1 MKTIRIS
8 IIASALLATMTTMH
22 AEEDMGVIHVDST
35 TIDDRFESKK
45 DKVSSETSI
54 KGEKVDEKKAENIQ
68 RTLQS
73 ITGITTELTDGDSL
87 KIHIRG
93 VENQVYM
100 GEKPGVAV
108 VIDGVPVFERTGSV
122 NIDMDNI
129 ESIKV
134 IKGGASYLF
143 GDDALSGAVIITTKK
158 GAKNAGG
165 KVEVEN
171 GTYGYQKYLAR
182 YGISKEK
189 YNAYIQASRRTK
201 DGYYEDGDYETNYL
215 NGKTQYYI
223 DDTSDITASFEY
235 SKRDKN
241 SHGTVKGVT
250 EAYENPKSIYDPS
263 KGWIDRDYAAMFD
276 VELLKLYAT
285 YSKEFEDNK
294 NLLIN
299 LYQYNDHTIFYSGY
313 ADYIP
318 IKDTSGNIT
327 GHQSITD
334 PKLKPYLN
342 DYEQVQRG
350 IKSEFRGN
358 NGANGAYMVGLDLR
372 ANNYKNNTSYA
383 MDWSKRTGY
392 GPSTTYKDYLEGDI
406 YTNDDTDEYVYA
418 LYGEYKYK
426 INDKWSA
433 TTNLRYDYIDLDYD
447 SDLLGLQLEK
457 SFKNLSYRA
466 GANYQ
471 LNDSTSFYAAV
482 STGFR
487 APSIK
492 QLFAGDVS
500 PTETTDSNP
509 NLKPEETKSF
519 DIGVRGKSDAFGL
532 KHSYE
537 VGLFV
542 MDRSDYI
549 MSSAGQY
556 SSIDYHGT
564 NSQYQNIGGMRSQG
578 LELSVQ
584 SELSEKLSS
593 SLAYTY
599 IDAYFTQYDNFN
611 LNLGSTYGS
620 YVTEH
625 YDLKGYD
632 VPRVSKHHLNVALD
646 YKPTASFTISP
657 EIDAISSYYADE
669 LNRLKIP
676 GRTVINLNLNYKTK
690 IHGYDTSFYA
700 RVDNL
705 FDKYYYNTARASG
718 DGNGDYVYDEEDISI
733 TVNEGRTIN
742 FGLQV
747 KF

>member
-1 MKTIRIS
+1 
-8 IIASALLATMTTMH
+8 

-45 DKVSSETSI
+45 DKVSSETSV
-54 KGEKVDEKKAENIQ
+54 KGEKIDEKKAENIQ

-73 ITGITTELTDGDSL
+73 ITGITTEFTDGDSL

-165 KVEVEN
+165 KVEVEH
-171 GTYGYQKYLAR
+171 GTYGYEKYLAK

-189 YNAYIQASRRTK
+189 YNAYIQASRRAK

-223 DDTSDITASFEY
+223 DDTSDITAGFEY
-235 SKRDKN
+235 SKRNKD
-241 SHGTVKGVT
+241 SHGTVRGVT
-250 EAYENPKSIYDPS
+250 EAYENPKSIWTTGNENV
-263 KGWIDRDYAAMFD
+263 KDYAAMFD
-276 VELLKLYAT
+276 VELLKLFAT

-294 NLLIN
+294 NLLVN
-299 LYQYNDHTIFYSGY
+299 VYQYGDNTTFYSGY

-318 IKDTSGNIT
+318 IKDVNGNIT
-327 GHQSITD
+327 GHQKITD
-334 PKLKPYLN
+334 PKLKPNLN
-342 DYEQVQRG
+342 EYEQVQRG

-358 NGANGAYMVGLDLR
+358 NGENGAYMVGLDLR
-372 ANNYKNNTSYA
+372 ANNYKNNVSYA
-383 MDWSKRTGY
+383 MDWSQRDYTTGIWN
-392 GPSTTYKDYLEGDI
+392 E
-406 YTNDDTDEYVYA
+406 YTKGTVTSNDETDENVYA

-426 INDKWSA
+426 INDKWSV
-433 TTNLRYDYIDLDYD
+433 TSNLRYDYINLDYA
-447 SDLLGLQLEK
+447 SDLSGLQLEK

-471 LNDSTSFYAAV
+471 LNDHMAFYTAL

-487 APSIK
+487 SPSIQ
-492 QLFAGDVS
+492 QLFAGTIN
-500 PTETTDSNP
+500 PTGTVESNP
-509 NLKPEETKSF
+509 DLKPEETKSF

-549 MSSAGQY
+549 MSSVGQY
-556 SSIDYHGT
+556 SSPVSGEY
-564 NSQYQNIGGMRSQG
+564 SKYENIGGMRSQG

-584 SELSEKLSS
+584 SELSEKLTSH
-593 SLAYTY
+593 LAYTY

-611 LNLGSTYGS
+611 LILGSKWGS
-620 YVTEH
+620 YTVVP
-625 YDLKGYD
+625 YNLKGYD
-632 VPRVSKHHLNVALD
+632 VPRVSKHHLNVAFD
-646 YKPTASFTISP
+646 YKPTANFTISP
-657 EIDAISSYYADE
+657 EIDAISPYYADE
-669 LNRLKIP
+669 LNRFKVP
-676 GRTVINLNLNYKTK
+676 GHAVINLNLDYKTK
-690 IHGYDTSFYA
+690 IHGYDTSFYT

-705 FDKYYYNTARASG
+705 FNKYYYNTARASG
-718 DGNGDYVYDEEDISI
+718 DGNNDGTYDAEDISI

>member
-8 IIASALLATMTTMH
+8 IIASALLATMSTIH

-73 ITGITTELTDGDSL
+73 ITGITTEFTDGDSL

-93 VENQVYM
+93 IENQVYM

-165 KVEVEN
+165 KVELEH
-171 GTYGYQKYLAR
+171 GTYGYEKYLAK

-223 DDTSDITASFEY
+223 DDTSDITAGFEY
-235 SKRDKN
+235 SKRNKN
-241 SHGTVKGVT
+241 SHGTVRGVT
-250 EAYENPKSIYDPS
+250 EAYENPKSIWTPNNENV
-263 KGWIDRDYAAMFD
+263 KDYAAMFD
-276 VELLKLYAT
+276 VELLKLFAT
-285 YSKEFEDNK
+285 YSKQFDDNK
-294 NLLIN
+294 NLLVN
-299 LYQYNDHTIFYSGY
+299 VYQYGDNTTFYSGSTIY
-313 ADYIP
+313 DL
-318 IKDTSGNIT
+318 SHNL
-327 GHQSITD
+327 ITD
-334 PKLKPYLN
+334 PTLKPYLN

-383 MDWSKRTGY
+383 MDWSQKTGY
-392 GPSTTYKDYLEGDI
+392 GPFPTYTDYYEG
-406 YTNDDTDEYVYA
+406 TVTSDDETDENVYA
-418 LYGEYKYK
+418 IYGEYKYK
-426 INDKWSA
+426 INDKWSV
-433 TTNLRYDYIDLDYD
+433 TSNLRYDYINLDYD
-447 SDLLGLQLEK
+447 SDLSGLQLEK

-471 LNDSTSFYAAV
+471 LNDHIAFYTAL

-487 APSIK
+487 SPSIK
-492 QLFAGDVS
+492 QLFYGDIS

-532 KHSYE
+532 KHNYE

-549 MSSAGQY
+549 MSSVGQY
-556 SSIDYHGT
+556 SSPVSGEHSRYE
-564 NSQYQNIGGMRSQG
+564 NIGGMRSQG

-584 SELSEKLSS
+584 SELSEKLTSH
-593 SLAYTY
+593 LAYTY

-611 LNLGSTYGS
+611 LILGSKWGS
-620 YVTEH
+620 YTVVP

-646 YKPTASFTISP
+646 YKPTANFTISP
-657 EIDAISSYYADE
+657 EIDAISPYYADE
-669 LNRLKIP
+669 LNRFKVP
-676 GRTVINLNLNYKTK
+676 GHAVINLNLDYKTK
-690 IHGYDTSFYA
+690 IHGYDTSFYT

-718 DGNGDYVYDEEDISI
+718 DGNNDGAYNDEDISI

>member
-8 IIASALLATMTTMH
+8 IIASALLATMSTIH

-73 ITGITTELTDGDSL
+73 ITGITTEFTDGDSL

-165 KVEVEN
+165 KVELEH
-171 GTYGYQKYLAR
+171 GTYGYEKYLAK

-223 DDTSDITASFEY
+223 DDTSDITAGFEY
-235 SKRDKN
+235 SKRNKN
-241 SHGTVKGVT
+241 SHGTVRGVT
-250 EAYENPKSIYDPS
+250 EAYENPKSIWTPNNENV
-263 KGWIDRDYAAMFD
+263 KDYASMFD
-276 VELLKLYAT
+276 VELLKLFAT
-285 YSKEFEDNK
+285 YSKQFDDNK
-294 NLLIN
+294 NLLVN
-299 LYQYNDHTIFYSGY
+299 VYQYGDNTTFYSGY

-318 IKDTSGNIT
+318 IKDVDGNII
-327 GHQSITD
+327 GHQKITD
-334 PKLKPYLN
+334 PKLKPNLN
-342 DYEQVQRG
+342 EYEQVQRG

-383 MDWSKRTGY
+383 MDWSQRNYTTGIWN
-392 GPSTTYKDYLEGDI
+392 E
-406 YTNDDTDEYVYA
+406 YTKGTVTSNDETDENVYA

-426 INDKWSA
+426 INDKWSV
-433 TTNLRYDYIDLDYD
+433 TSNLRYDYINLDYA
-447 SDLLGLQLEK
+447 SDLSGLQLEK

-471 LNDSTSFYAAV
+471 LNDHIAFYTAL

-487 APSIK
+487 SPSIQ
-492 QLFAGDVS
+492 QLFAGTIN
-500 PTETTDSNP
+500 PTGTVESNP

-532 KHSYE
+532 KHNYE

-549 MSSAGQY
+549 MSSVGQY
-556 SSIDYHGT
+556 SSPVSGEHSRYE
-564 NSQYQNIGGMRSQG
+564 NIGGMRSQG

-584 SELSEKLSS
+584 SELSEKLTSH
-593 SLAYTY
+593 LAYTY

-611 LNLGSTYGS
+611 LILGSKWGS
-620 YVTEH
+620 YTVVP

-646 YKPTASFTISP
+646 YKPTANFTISP
-657 EIDAISSYYADE
+657 EIDAISPYYADE
-669 LNRLKIP
+669 LNRFKVP
-676 GRTVINLNLNYKTK
+676 GHAVINLNLDYKTK
-690 IHGYDTSFYA
+690 IHGYDTSFYT

-718 DGNGDYVYDEEDISI
+718 DGNNDGAYNDEDISI

>member
-8 IIASALLATMTTMH
+8 VIVSALLVSMSAIH

-45 DKVSSETSI
+45 DKVSSETSV

-73 ITGITTELTDGDSL
+73 ITGITTEFTDGDSL

-165 KVEVEN
+165 KIDVEH
-171 GTYGYQKYLAR
+171 GTYGYQKYLAK

-189 YNAYIQASRRTK
+189 YNAYIQASRRAK

-223 DDTSDITASFEY
+223 DDTSDITAGFEY
-235 SKRDKN
+235 SKRNKD
-241 SHGTVKGVT
+241 SHGTVRGVT
-250 EAYENPKSIYDPS
+250 EAYNNPKSIWS
-263 KGWIDRDYAAMFD
+263 TGNENVKDYAAMFD
-276 VELLKLYAT
+276 VELLKLFAT

-294 NLLIN
+294 NLLVN
-299 LYQYNDHTIFYSGY
+299 VYQYGDNTTFYSGY

-318 IKDTSGNIT
+318 IKNASGNIT
-327 GHQSITD
+327 GHKKITD
-334 PKLKPYLN
+334 PKLKPNLN
-342 DYEQVQRG
+342 EYEQVQRG

-358 NGANGAYMVGLDLR
+358 NGENGAYMVGLDLR
-372 ANNYKNNTSYA
+372 ANNYKNNVSYA
-383 MDWSKRTGY
+383 MDWSQYNYTTHGY
-392 GPSTTYKDYLEGDI
+392 TDYSKGAI
-406 YTNDDTDEYVYA
+406 TSNDETDENVYA

-433 TTNLRYDYIDLDYD
+433 TSNLRYDYINLDYD
-447 SDLLGLQLEK
+447 SDLSGLQLEK

-471 LNDSTSFYAAV
+471 LNDHIAFYTAL

-487 APSIK
+487 APSIQ
-492 QLFAGDVS
+492 QLFAGTIS
-500 PTETTDSNP
+500 PTGTTDSNP
-509 NLKPEETKSF
+509 DLKPEETKSF

-549 MSSAGQY
+549 MSSVGQY
-556 SSIDYHGT
+556 SSPALGEHLKYE
-564 NSQYQNIGGMRSQG
+564 NIGGMRSQG

-584 SELSEKLSS
+584 SELSEKLTS

-611 LNLGSTYGS
+611 LILGSKYGS
-620 YVTEH
+620 YTVVP

-632 VPRVSKHHLNVALD
+632 VPRVSKHHLNVAFD
-646 YKPTASFTISP
+646 YKPTSNFTISP
-657 EIDAISSYYADE
+657 EIDAISPYYADE
-669 LNRLKIP
+669 LNRFKVP
-676 GRTVINLNLNYKTK
+676 GHAVINLNLDYKTK
-690 IHGYDTSFYA
+690 IHGYDTSFYT

-705 FDKYYYNTARASG
+705 FDKTYYNTARASG
-718 DGNGDYVYDEEDISI
+718 DGNNDGKYNAEDISI

>member
-8 IIASALLATMTTMH
+8 IIASALLASMSAIH

-93 VENQVYM
+93 IENQVYM

-171 GTYGYQKYLAR
+171 GTYGYQKYLAK

-189 YNAYIQASRRTK
+189 YNAYIQASRRSK

-223 DDTSDITASFEY
+223 DDTSDITAGFEY
-235 SKRDKN
+235 SKRNKN
-241 SHGTVKGVT
+241 SHGTVRGVT
-250 EAYENPKSIYDPS
+250 EAYNNPKSIWTTGNENV
-263 KGWIDRDYAAMFD
+263 KDYAAMFD
-276 VELLKLYAT
+276 VELLKLFAT

-294 NLLIN
+294 NLLVN
-299 LYQYNDHTIFYSGY
+299 VYQYGDNTTFYSGY
-313 ADYIP
+313 PYYDSSHV
-318 IKDTSGNIT
+318 K
-327 GHQSITD
+327 ITD
-334 PKLKPYLN
+334 PTLKPNLN
-342 DYEQVQRG
+342 EYEQVQRG

-383 MDWSKRTGY
+383 MDWSNRVYSPPPTHWV
-392 GPSTTYKDYLEGDI
+392 DYLKG
-406 YTNDDTDEYVYA
+406 TVTTDDETDEYVYA

-433 TTNLRYDYIDLDYD
+433 TSNLRYDFIDLDYN
-447 SDLLGLQLEK
+447 SNLSGLQLEK

-471 LNDSTSFYAAV
+471 LNDHTAFYTAV

-487 APSIK
+487 APSIQ
-492 QLFAGDVS
+492 QLFAGTIS

-532 KHSYE
+532 KHNYE

-549 MSSAGQY
+549 MSSVGQY
-556 SSIDYHGT
+556 SSPVVGEHSRYE
-564 NSQYQNIGGMRSQG
+564 NIGGMRSQG
-578 LELSVQ
+578 LEMSVQ

-611 LNLGSTYGS
+611 LILGSKWGS
-620 YVTEH
+620 YTTIP
-625 YDLKGYD
+625 YDLKGYN

-669 LNRLKIP
+669 LNRFKIP
-676 GRTVINLNLNYKTK
+676 GHAVINLNLDYKTK
-690 IHGYDTSFYA
+690 IHGYDTSLYA

-705 FDKYYYNTARASG
+705 FDQTYYNSAKASG
-718 DGNGDYVYDEEDISI
+718 DGNNDGVYDDEDISI